1 MNNFAVLTLTGLVVV
16 GGIIGIM
23 WALPQ
28 YSVWQQEMSGRA
40 ALAKATQSRQ
50 IKVEEAKALKESAG
64 FYAEA
69 EIVRA
74 KGVAEAN
81 KIIAQGLG
89 GESGEMYI
97 KYLWVNAMSEKENV
111 STVYIPVGQSGIPLM
126 RDIK

>member
-1 MNNFAVLTLTGLVVV
+1 MNNFAVITLIGLVAV
-16 GGIIGIM
+16 GGIVGIM

-64 FYAEA
+64 YYAEA

-126 RDIK
+126 KDIK

>member
-1 MNNFAVLTLTGLVVV
+1 MNNFAVITLIGLVAV
-16 GGIIGIM
+16 GGIVGIM

-64 FYAEA
+64 YYAEA

-81 KIIAQGLG
+81 KIIAQGLS

-111 STVYIPVGQSGIPLM
+111 ATVYIPVGQSGIPLM

>member
-126 RDIK
+126 KDIK